1 MSCGVARVDLPAVWE
16 TLRRQDEERAQAEAE
31 ESRRQKEEETQE
43 KQEEDGSGPG
53 KQRDGKDAQKGSDDE
68 SDEDKEEDSEEEEQP
83 ELFKGGEV
91 TVPLCDAEGP
101 LTGDVRPLLSLS
113 FELFL
118 AADGHAV
125 ACRMACHRRSRCGSR
140 TGRRR

>member
-43 KQEEDGSGPG
+43 EQEEDGSESG

-68 SDEDKEEDSEEEEQP
+68 SDEDKAEEEQQP
-83 ELFKGGEV
+83 KLFKGGEV

>member
-43 KQEEDGSGPG
+43 EQEEDGSEPG
-53 KQRDGKDAQKGSDDE
+53 KQRDGEDAQKGSDDE
-68 SDEDKEEDSEEEEQP
+68 SDEDKAEEEQQQP

-101 LTGDVRPLLSLS
+101 LTGDVRTLLSLS

>member
-31 ESRRQKEEETQE
+31 ESRRQKEEETQG
-43 KQEEDGSGPG
+43 KQEEGGSGPG

-68 SDEDKEEDSEEEEQP
+68 SDEDKEEEEEQQP
-83 ELFKGGEV
+83 KLFKGGEV

-101 LTGDVRPLLSLS
+101 LTGDVRTLLSLS
-113 FELFL
+113 YGLLL
-118 AADGHAV
+118 AADGHTGM
-125 ACRMACHRRSRCGSR
+125 CRMACRRRSRCGSR